1 MVRPP
6 KILTRLERQLAA
18 KGKDP
23 AAAAAIATKAL
34 QKAGDLKPGTQEA
47 TAKGKAR
54 GEMTP
59 GARAKDRASKISGH
73 DTGEYNYDAKT
84 NRATLKGSPK

>member
-47 TAKGKAR
+47 TAKGKTR

-59 GARAKDRASKISGH
+59 RRQGQ
-73 DTGEYNYDAKT
+73 
-84 NRATLKGSPK
+84 GSRLEDLRPRHG